1 MCRLIKVCVKY
12 ACSKVPQWE
21 MSETEIKIR
30 DVAVLRSHG
39 TSEVNVGWQKAQG
52 PCEDWEAEV
61 NLKTEEGHC

>member
-1 MCRLIKVCVKY
+1 
-12 ACSKVPQWE
+12 

-30 DVAVLRSHG
+30 DVTVLRSHG